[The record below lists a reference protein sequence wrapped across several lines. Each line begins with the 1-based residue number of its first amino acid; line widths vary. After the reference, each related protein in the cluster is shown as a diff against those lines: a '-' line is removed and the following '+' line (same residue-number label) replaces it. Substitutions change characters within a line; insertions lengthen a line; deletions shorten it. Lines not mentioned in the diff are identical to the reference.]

1 MKKILITGG
10 CGFVGR
16 NLIKKLLERK
26 NNNIWIVDDLSI
38 GINPDKW
45 LDHTYLKTKS
55 KVDEILYICKKY
67 NNQVHFINKDILSI
81 FLSELNR
88 QKKVLNFKFP
98 QFDEVYHL
106 ASIVGG
112 RAVIDGDPLLVG
124 IDLAIDSIFFLWAG
138 KVNRPKRI
146 LYTSSSAAYPISS
159 QTKNKNIALKESMI
173 NFKTGFSQPD
183 MTYGWSKLTGEYL
196 ANIAAK
202 QYGLKVGVVRPFSGY
217 GADQDLSYPV
227 PSIALRVANK
237 DNPVFIWGDGNQ
249 KRDFVYISDCI
260 DICIK
265 VCRKVKNSEA
275 FNIGAGIGISF
286 KTLAKKLIKLEKY
299 KTKINTLK
307 KKPVGVMN
315 RFSNNNKTY
324 KKFGWKPKISLEEGL
339 SKVLEQ
345 AHKRLEKGVKPNY

>member
-1 MKKILITGG
+1 MKKILVTGG

-16 NLIKKLLERK
+16 NLIKKLLESK
-26 NNNIWIVDDLSI
+26 NTDIWIVDDLSI
-38 GINPDKW
+38 GIHPDKW
-45 LDHTYLKTKS
+45 LDKNYLKKKS
-55 KVDEILYICKKY
+55 RKDEIFYIYKK
-67 NNQVHFINKDILSI
+67 NNNKVHFVNKDILSI

-98 QFDEVYHL
+98 QFNEVYHL

-124 IDLAIDSIFFLWAG
+124 IDLAIDSVFFLWAG
-138 KVNRPKRI
+138 KINKPNRI
-146 LYTSSSAAYPISS
+146 LYTSSSAAYPISI

-173 NFKTGFSQPD
+173 NFENGFSKPD

-196 ANIAAK
+196 ATIAVK

-237 DNPVFIWGDGNQ
+237 DNPVFVWGDGNQ

-265 VCRKVKNSEA
+265 VCRKVKDGDA
-275 FNIGAGIGISF
+275 FNIGIGKGISF
-286 KTLAKKLIKLEKY
+286 KTLAKELIKLEKY
-299 KTKINTLK
+299 RAVINTLK
-307 KKPVGVMN
+307 KKPIGVMN
-315 RFSNNNKTY
+315 RFSNNNKIY
-324 KKFGWKPKISLEEGL
+324 KKFGWKPKISLQEGL
-339 SKVLEQ
+339 SKVLDQ
-345 AHKRLEKGVKPNY
+345 AHKRLDKGIKPSY